1 MSDQWSFA
9 MTVRH
14 CKDYIAIWENGFLRE
29 EGNRKNKVE
38 DEIKYF
44 KMITCDCAGGVGLCS

>member
-1 MSDQWSFA
+1 MPDQWSFA

-14 CKDYIAIWENGFLRE
+14 YKDYIAIWENGFWGKKE
-29 EGNRKNKVE
+29 TGKSKVE

-44 KMITCDCAGGVGLCS
+44 KMIMCDCAGGMGLY